1 MVLAAV
7 LGLCGCA
14 DEPPTEPTDEGNNA
28 SSDSNNG
35 EDILRPPDAVEG
47 DGPLTGDSCAQAQAT
62 YDHAC
67 SSGTSFTA
75 CVCQSSP
82 DGSLAWSCINYTEAC
97 LNEVG
102 RAGRPCQGQ
111 GDVAP
116 YACPDGPEI
125 PWCACEPNPLAPS
138 EVFWTCAADPRA
150 MCP

>member
-1 MVLAAV
+1 MLLAAA

-28 SSDSNNG
+28 SSDNNG

-47 DGPLTGDSCAQAQAT
+47 DGPLTGDSCAQAQAI